1 MTTYHDFFALLEAY
15 ARKSDQNPDALGPH
29 CARVALTWRHNAV
42 TRHQLTQLDDDQ
54 LRDVGITRQD
64 ASREAA
70 RPFWR

>member
-1 MTTYHDFFALLEAY
+1 MTTYHDFFALLEVY
-15 ARKSDQNPDALGPH
+15 ARKSDQNPDALGPY